1 MVDLHPDFSLNL
13 EANGLNDFVSESSIH
28 LFFIIVH
35 ANVWRLEMPDVPE
48 HFNWV
53 VHCHEEVVNLIWSL
67 DVSHDHVE
75 DERIQT
81 SNPVHKTAPGGF
93 LYDFLPV
100 GNDLESLAET

>member
-1 MVDLHPDFSLNL
+1 MVDLHSDFSFNL

-28 LFFIIVH
+28 LFFIIVD

-53 VHCHEEVVNLIWSL
+53 VHSHEEVVDLIWSL

-81 SNPVHKTAPGGF
+81 SNPIYKTAPCRF
-93 LYDFLPV
+93 LHNFLPV
-100 GNDLESLAET
+100 

>member
-1 MVDLHPDFSLNL
+1 MVDLHSDFTFDL
-13 EANGLNDFVSESSIH
+13 EANGLNDFVSKSSIYF
-28 LFFIIVH
+28 FFIIVH

-53 VHCHEEVVNLIWSL
+53 VHGHEEVVDLIWSL

-81 SNPVHKTAPGGF
+81 SNPVHKTAPCGF

>member
-13 EANGLNDFVSESSIH
+13 EANWLDDLLGESSIH
-28 LFFIIVH
+28 LFLIVVD
-35 ANVWRLEMPDVPE
+35 ANVWLLKMPDVPE
-48 HFNWV
+48 HFDWV
-53 VHCHEEVVNLIWSL
+53 VHGHKEVVDLIWSL

-81 SNPVHKTAPGGF
+81 SDPVDKTAPCGF

-100 GNDLESLAET
+100 